1 MVTELRLSVV
11 TVSWKTGR
19 RLMDSVRS
27 VLAAPNVDEFVLVN
41 HENPPET
48 VAELRDLAAENSKF
62 VLVETGANL
71 GFGKGCNIGAEAAT
85 GDLLLF
91 LNPDAVLVPSTAAQL
106 KESAKRING
115 GDWIIGGRILN
126 SDGTEQ
132 RGARRGELTPAAAVS
147 SFLGLDRLSIGPHSI
162 HWEKD
167 PLPEDMILVPNVSG
181 AAMMMRRDVFRKI
194 GGFDERYFLHVE
206 DIDICRSLRGKGG
219 EVWFE
224 PRANILHYGG
234 TSESSPWRVETHKAS
249 GFVKYFWKFYPGP
262 LQRLVTILLS
272 GPIFAAVWARVAW
285 IDVRNNVRGWF
296 ARSTQKPADASVAN
310 DDAEDAVEKRAAE

>member
-1 MVTELRLSVV
+1 MVSEPRLSVV
-11 TVSWKTGR
+11 TVSWRTGR
-19 RLMDSVRS
+19 RLMDSVKS
-27 VLAAPNVDEFVLVN
+27 VLKAPNVDEFVLVN
-41 HENPPET
+41 HDNPPET
-48 VAELRDLAAENSKF
+48 IAELRDLAAENAKF
-62 VLVETGANL
+62 TLVETGENL

-106 KESAKRING
+106 KDSARRMNG

-132 RGARRGELTPAAAVS
+132 RGARRGELTPVAAAS
-147 SFLGLDRLSIGPHSI
+147 SFIGLDRISVGPHSI

-167 PLPEDMILVPNVSG
+167 PLPEDMIIVPAVSG
-181 AAMMMRRDVFRKI
+181 AAMMMRRDVFEKL

-206 DIDICRSLRGKGG
+206 DIDLCRTLREKGG

-234 TSESSPWRVETHKAS
+234 TSESSPWKVETHKAS

-262 LQRLVTILLS
+262 LQRLVTILVS
-272 GPIFAAVWARVAW
+272 GPIFLAMWARVLLN
-285 IDVRNNVRGWF
+285 DVRNRLRPLLGRKK
-296 ARSTQKPADASVAN
+296 RSADEERQEHT
-310 DDAEDAVEKRAAE
+310 AE